1 MLRAAILG
9 DYLEERWPS
18 MDLVAEMLVE
28 HLARPGGDVEATLV
42 RPALVHRLRRRR
54 SGGGFPDAA
63 HVVDRLFNRFWDY
76 PRALRHI
83 RSAFDVYHVVD
94 HSYANLV
101 HALPAARTIVM
112 CHDLDMFN
120 WLTSHGRGL
129 RAVVLRHLAGQILS
143 GLKKAARVVAVSAAT
158 RDQLVARG
166 LVPADRI
173 TVIPN
178 GCHPSCSPDPDR
190 AADAEAVRL
199 LGPRRAGDLDLLHVG
214 TTVPRKRIDV
224 LLTVFAALRERH
236 SAARLIRVGGPL
248 TAEQR
253 KLARRRRVDDAITT
267 LPFLAAPV
275 LAAVYRRAAVLLMPS
290 EREGFGL
297 PVVEALACGTP
308 VVASDLPALREV
320 GGAAATYCPVADMP
334 RWAETVTALIV
345 ERVDRPDRWKVRQ
358 SVALMQASQFRWDR
372 SATATERVYREVLD
386 DAGRASLKR
395 STP

>member
-9 DYLEERWPS
+9 DFLEERWPS
-18 MDLVAEMLVE
+18 MDLVAEMLTE
-28 HLARPGGDVEATLV
+28 HLARRGGDVEATLV
-42 RPALVHRLRRRR
+42 RPALVHRLRPR
-54 SGGGFPDAA
+54 GGGRSPDDA
-63 HVVDRLFNRFWDY
+63 HIVDRLINRFWDY
-76 PRALRHI
+76 PRALRSI
-83 RSAFDVYHVVD
+83 RSTFDVYHVVD

-101 HALPAARTIVM
+101 HALPSDRTIVM
-112 CHDLDMFN
+112 CHDLDTFT
-120 WLTSHGRGL
+120 LFTSRGRGP
-129 RAVVLRHLAGQILS
+129 RAAVMRPLAGRILS
-143 GLKKAARVVAVSAAT
+143 GLKKAARVITGSAAT

-166 LVPADRI
+166 FVPADRI
-173 TVIPN
+173 IVIPY
-178 GCHPSCSPDPDR
+178 GCHPSCSPHPDS
-190 AADAEAVRL
+190 AADAEAARL
-199 LGPRRAGDLDLLHVG
+199 LGPRHADDLELLHVG
-214 TTVPRKRIDV
+214 TTAPRKRIDV
-224 LLTVFAALRERH
+224 LLTVFAGLRERN

-253 KLARRRRVDDAITT
+253 ELATRRRVDDAVTT

-320 GGAAATYCPVADMP
+320 GGAAATYCPVADIP
-334 RWAETVTALIV
+334 RWVETVTALIV

-358 SVALMQASQFRWDR
+358 SVALTQASQFRWDR
-372 SATATERVYREVLD
+372 SAAATERVYREVLD